1 MSDPRLGGVGQDAGN
16 SGTPI
21 MLGDRYRLD
30 EIIGRGGMAEVWRAW
45 DIRLGR
51 DVAVKRLRT
60 DLATDPTFQ
69 ARFQREAQSAA
80 GLNHPN
86 IVSVYDTGAQI
97 DPATG
102 VDIPYI
108 VMELVQGTTLRDLLR
123 DGRQMLPERALEF
136 TGGVL
141 DALAY
146 AHRHGI
152 VHRDIKPANVMLTTT
167 GRIKVMDFGI
177 ARAVSDTSSTM
188 TQTAAVIGT
197 AQYLSP
203 EQARGETV
211 DARSD
216 IYSVGC
222 LLYELLT
229 SRPPFVGDSPV
240 SVAYQH
246 VREQPVPPS
255 RVDPE
260 LTPDIDTVVLT
271 ALAKN
276 PNARYQSAEAMRA
289 DITRL
294 LNGEAPLGAA
304 ATPTDGDATRVLSDR
319 PAPGARPR
327 RGFSEVYPA
336 PVDAEAEAATA
347 VMPESED
354 AGDGTSLLPSGAMD
368 DESPEPTKKRRLS
381 PAVIVL
387 IVLLAALLTAG
398 GIVFYQIM
406 KQPPEPTTAVV
417 PSVLTMTQTDATAAI
432 QNANL
437 SVSVQSE
444 AGDAATKGQVLRQ
457 DPQGGQTALIGS
469 SVTIWVNT
477 GPATGVI
484 PDGLVGMSESDARRA
499 LANANFTTVPPSQSA
514 PNGTDDPL
522 TLQAGQVM
530 KVNPPSGTTYAL
542 DQPVV
547 LTLATGKSAIPN
559 LFGMSQTDA
568 SDVAGAPPYGF
579 MVQLADPSTMPVT
592 DGCNVGTVCRQFPAY
607 DPTGANNTAP
617 RFKAD
622 GSPNPILIW
631 LGEAPPP
638 PSTEP
643 PTSTEPSTPDTNSPS
658 DLTTPEPSDSATS

>member
-1 MSDPRLGGVGQDAGN
+1 MSESTDSGS

-45 DIRLGR
+45 DTRLGR
-51 DVAVKRLRT
+51 DVAVKRLRV

-97 DPATG
+97 DPSTG

-108 VMELVQGTTLRDLLR
+108 VMELVQGTTLRELLK
-123 DGRQMLPERALEF
+123 DGRQILPERALEF
-136 TGGVL
+136 TVGVL
-141 DALAY
+141 DAIAY

-177 ARAVSDTSSTM
+177 ARAVADTSATM

-246 VREQPVPPS
+246 VREQAVPPS

-260 LTPDIDTVVLT
+260 LPPAYDIVVMT

-276 PNARYQSAEAMRA
+276 PDARYQNADAMRA

-294 LNGEAPLGAA
+294 LSGQTPLGVAA
-304 ATPTDGDATRVLSDR
+304 VPVASDATQVLSDR
-319 PAPGARPR
+319 LPPGARPR
-327 RGFSEVYPA
+327 RGFSEVLPGVPA
-336 PVDAEAEAATA
+336 PAAATVA
-347 VMPESED
+347 AGADVPDVETTAGNEPVTDD
-354 AGDGTSLLPSGAMD
+354 AAANATSLLPAGAMD
-368 DESPEPTKKRRLS
+368 DNYEEEPDRRGLLPLWIALGVLVAAILVVGGLLLYRTMQPKPEPSTVPVPNVVTLPEAQAR
-381 PAVIVL
+381 
-387 IVLLAALLTAG
+387 TA
-398 GIVFYQIM
+398 I
-406 KQPPEPTTAVV
+406 T
-417 PSVLTMTQTDATAAI
+417 
-432 QNANL
+432 NAQL
-437 SVSVQSE
+437 SVTVNTSPGPTDTL
-444 AGDAATKGQVLRQ
+444 GDVLRQ
-457 DPQGGQTALIGS
+457 DPDAYTQVAPGS
-469 SVTIWVNT
+469 NVTIWVNA
-477 GPATGVI
+477 GPGQCSVPMDIVGADEMTARSSLKTAGFTNIGNAT
-484 PDGLVGMSESDARRA
+484 
-499 LANANFTTVPPSQSA
+499 TA
-514 PNGTDDPL
+514 PLSNDEPVTMGP
-522 TLQAGQVM
+522 GQVL
-530 KVNPPSGTTYAL
+530 KVDPAPGSTVSCDGKVA
-542 DQPVV
+542 
-547 LTLATGKSAIPN
+547 LTLATGKSQVPDMW
-559 LFGMSQTDA
+559 GMTADKATSYAGEQGFQVSTQPMPYDDNNCNSPEGTACRQTPSA
-568 SDVAGAPPYGF
+568 MSWEFRGSTIIVFIAGAKP
-579 MVQLADPSTMPVT
+579 L
-592 DGCNVGTVCRQFPAY
+592 
-607 DPTGANNTAP
+607 
-617 RFKAD
+617 
-622 GSPNPILIW
+622 
-631 LGEAPPP
+631 PPP
-638 PSTEP
+638 PSTVTITP
-643 PTSTEPSTPDTNSPS
+643 PPVTDTSTP
-658 DLTTPEPSDSATS
+658 

>member
-1 MSDPRLGGVGQDAGN
+1 
-16 SGTPI
+16 

-45 DIRLGR
+45 DTRLGR
-51 DVAVKRLRT
+51 DVAVKRLRV

-86 IVSVYDTGAQI
+86 IVSVYDTGAQV

-108 VMELVQGTTLRDLLR
+108 VMELVQGTTLRELLK
-123 DGRQMLPERALEF
+123 DGRQILPERALEF
-136 TGGVL
+136 TVGVL
-141 DALAY
+141 DAIAY

-177 ARAVSDTSSTM
+177 ARAVADTSATM

-260 LTPDIDTVVLT
+260 LPPNIDTVVLT

-276 PNARYQSAEAMRA
+276 PDARYQNADAMRV

-294 LNGEAPLGAA
+294 LGGQAPLGVAA
-304 ATPTDGDATRVLSDR
+304 VPDSNDATQVLSDR
-319 PAPGARPR
+319 LPPGARPR
-327 RGFSEVYPA
+327 RGFSEVLPGIAAAGTVGAVGVGAAAVAGA
-336 PVDAEAEAATA
+336 PRAAAVPDVETTA
-347 VMPESED
+347 SSTALLTDPD
-354 AGDGTSLLPSGAMD
+354 DPDNDTSLLPSGAMGGAEDED
-368 DESPEPTKKRRLS
+368 DDRGWLSPLWIALGVLVLAVLVVGGLLFWRAMQPQPEPPTV
-381 PAVIVL
+381 AVP
-387 IVLLAALLTAG
+387 
-398 GIVFYQIM
+398 Q
-406 KQPPEPTTAVV
+406 VV
-417 PSVLTMTQTDATAAI
+417 GLVDAQARSMIA
-432 QNANL
+432 NAQL
-437 SVSVQSE
+437 SVTVNTDSGP
-444 AGDAATKGQVLRQ
+444 ANTLGQVLRQ
-457 DPQGGQTALIGS
+457 DPQDGTQVAPGS
-469 SVTIWVNT
+469 TVTIWVNN
-477 GPATGVI
+477 GPGTCTI
-484 PDGLVGMSESDARRA
+484 PMDVVAANESDARTSLKA
-499 LANANFTTVPPSQSA
+499 AGFTNIPAAQTA
-514 PNGTDDPL
+514 PLSSDEPVTMGP
-522 TLQAGQVM
+522 GQVLT
-530 KVNPPSGTTYAL
+530 VNPGMGSSASCDSAVT
-542 DQPVV
+542 
-547 LTLATGKSAIPN
+547 LTLATGKSQVPDLWGMTADQATSLAGEQGFQVSTAPMDYDANNCNSQPN
-559 LFGMSQTDA
+559 TVCRQNPAAQSYEFRGYTIYVSI
-568 SDVAGAPPYGF
+568 AGAPP
-579 MVQLADPSTMPVT
+579 PPPPVYT
-592 DGCNVGTVCRQFPAY
+592 PPPTTV
-607 DPTGANNTAP
+607 T
-617 RFKAD
+617 
-622 GSPNPILIW
+622 L
-631 LGEAPPP
+631 APPP
-638 PSTEP
+638 VTTTTAAQPPTTEP
-643 PTSTEPSTPDTNSPS
+643 PQ
-658 DLTTPEPSDSATS
+658 